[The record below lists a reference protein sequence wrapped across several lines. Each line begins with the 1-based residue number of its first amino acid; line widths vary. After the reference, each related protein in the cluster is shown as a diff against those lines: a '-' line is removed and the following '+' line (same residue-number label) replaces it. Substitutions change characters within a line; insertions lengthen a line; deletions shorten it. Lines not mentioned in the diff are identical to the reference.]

1 MASDSKTAGN
11 EKFASILTK
20 LRKERCISQKT
31 AAADLGISQALL
43 SHYEK
48 GIRECGLGFLIRC
61 CKYYG
66 VTADY
71 ILGISESRSGL
82 KSDFFSLIMPNGD
95 GNTVSEATRALMEKM
110 LPDVGGDH
118 AMLLQE
124 TYLVMLYR
132 FALTAERAG
141 VISKDL
147 FSDKDLQL
155 FDELSAAAIM
165 SLSVRAS
172 KEGKNAA
179 SPAETSADKELKKA
193 LRVAEDYLNNNL

>member
-1 MASDSKTAGN
+1 MASEQRATGN

-20 LRKERCISQKT
+20 LRKERGISQKA

-71 ILGISESRSGL
+71 MLGISESRSGL

-95 GNTVSEATRALMEKM
+95 GNTISEATRVLMEKM
-110 LPDVGGDH
+110 LPDVGGDQ

-132 FALTAERAG
+132 FALAAERAG

-155 FDELSAAAIM
+155 YDELSAAAIM
-165 SLSVRAS
+165 SLSVRAA
-172 KEGKNAA
+172 KEGENAA
-179 SPAETSADKELKKA
+179 SPAETGADKELKKA
-193 LRVAEDYLNNNL
+193 IKVAENYLSQNL